1 MALDKKSISTRG
13 RGGKTATTLVIVVLL
28 AAVGGLVYAYMQMRS
43 DKQDLQSQLAST
55 RNELETYRT
64 NPQEAARAEVRRYVE
79 EVGKL
84 YALPEGEEPSVA
96 TVSDKSKLQDQQF
109 FAKAENGDVTL
120 IYTNAKLAV
129 LYRPSTKQIVNVSS
143 VTLQDQ
149 QSPEPTNQ

>member
-1 MALDKKSISTRG
+1 MALDKKSSSTRG
-13 RGGKTATTLVIVVLL
+13 SGRKTVVMLLIVGLL
-28 AAVGGLVYAYMQMRS
+28 AGLGGLVYAYLQMRN
-43 DKQDLQSQLAST
+43 DKQELQAQLTST

-64 NPQEAARAEVRRYVE
+64 NPEEAARAEVRRYVD

-109 FAKAENGDVTL
+109 FSKAENGDVTL
-120 IYTNAKLAV
+120 IYPNAKLAV
-129 LYRPSTKQIVNVSS
+129 LYRPTTKQIVNVSS

-149 QSPEPTNQ
+149 QKPDPTN